1 MNRKE
6 LKDRYN
12 LLSEYLNAGKLK
24 FGIDLVSEL
33 IRQSGK
39 SDYFYQI
46 DTITDNYKSL
56 LKYSVGGY
64 KDPQQQS
71 ILNNLAVSIHA
82 LADEIFEQLEEPFYP
97 QREMEKL
104 VMRRIFGDDPSAI
117 VARVDE
123 FLFTGEIKKMVED
136 TGASLPGTRSL
147 EHIFKLIWLTGR
159 MSDPLASLISRICK
173 TETLEWYEKCLIV
186 SSLTLSALTSFD
198 PRKIILLCE
207 FVATRE
213 KQVYHRAL
221 TGLILLMIRYD
232 QRIIFYPE
240 IKGPLFELSND
251 EGIRNDVETILLQ
264 LLMAMETEKIT
275 KEFEE
280 ELLPEMKKML
290 PKIED
295 KLQLGNLF
303 EEEDMEGKNPVWQE
317 MMEEVPGLFERI
329 EKFSKMQLE
338 GGDVFMS
345 TFSMLKRFD
354 FFDQMSNWFIPFY
367 AANPDLQA
375 ATSEEEQ
382 MIGRLIEGLEKAY
395 YICNSDK
402 YSFALNFN
410 AVPAQQRSMIIT
422 HFEAELE
429 QMKEMISEEEIL
441 GQSVSSNAIFTQYIQ
456 DVYRFFKLYPNKNEF
471 DDIFLGRIHFNRLYF
486 FKTYFERENFTGKL
500 ADFYFNNDHYPEAI
514 ELYLYLSEKET
525 PSGALFEKLAYS
537 CQKLGKFREAIEYY
551 RKADLFGSNR
561 LWILKKL
568 GWCHMKIGDHKNA
581 IQYFEE
587 ASRLQPD
594 DLTLQA
600 RIGQCHLVLKQYEE
614 ALQYYL
620 KVQYFQPDNMKTL
633 RPVAWCNFVLGKLG
647 EAKGFY
653 ESIQSSGFSVPFDA
667 VNYGHVLLCLGKRK
681 EALDQYKNAFN
692 AKLFT
697 QEMFLAAFEE
707 DIPFLLSNGVGEED
721 IRLILDWLL
730 FRF

>member
-6 LKDRYN
+6 IKDQYN
-12 LLSEYLNAGKLK
+12 LLSDYLYTGKLK
-24 FGIDLVSEL
+24 FALDLVSEL
-33 IRQSGK
+33 VRQSGK
-39 SDYFYQI
+39 TDYFYQI

-56 LKYSVGGY
+56 LKYSVSGY
-64 KDPQQQS
+64 RDPQQQA
-71 ILNNLAVSIHA
+71 ILNNLVVSIHT
-82 LADEIFEQLEEPFYP
+82 LADDLLGQLEDPFYP
-97 QREMEKL
+97 HRGMEKQVIWKL
-104 VMRRIFGDDPSAI
+104 FGDDPSAI
-117 VARVDE
+117 VARIDE

-136 TGASLPGTRSL
+136 TGASLSGTQSL
-147 EHIFKLIWLTGR
+147 EYIFKLIWLTGR
-159 MSDPLASLISRICK
+159 ISDPLASLISRISK
-173 TETLEWYEKCLIV
+173 TETLEWYEKCLVV
-186 SSLTLSALTSFD
+186 SSLTMSALTTFD
-198 PRKIILLCE
+198 PRKVTLLCE
-207 FVATRE
+207 FVASHE

-232 QRIIFYPE
+232 QRIIFYPD
-240 IKGPLFELSND
+240 IKASLFELSNH

-367 AANPDLQA
+367 AANPELQSV
-375 ATSEEEQ
+375 TGEEQ
-382 MIGRLIEGLEKAY
+382 QLIGRLIEGLEKAY

-429 QMKEMISEEEIL
+429 QMNEMISEEEIL
-441 GQSVSSNAIFTQYIQ
+441 GQNVSSNAVFTQYIQ
-456 DVYRFFKLYPNKNEF
+456 DVYRFFKLYPHKSEF
-471 DDIFLGRIHFNRLYF
+471 EDIFQGRIHFNRLYF
-486 FKTYFERENFTGKL
+486 FKTYFEHENFTAKL
-500 ADFYFNNDHYPEAI
+500 ADFYFDNDHYPEAI
-514 ELYLYLSEKET
+514 ELYHYLSEKES
-525 PSGALFEKLAYS
+525 PSGALFEKSAYS
-537 CQKLGKFREAIEYY
+537 FQRLGKFKEAIEYY
-551 RKADLFGSNR
+551 KKADLFGLNR

-568 GWCHMKIGDHKNA
+568 GWCLMKIMDHKNA
-581 IQYFEE
+581 ILYFEE

-600 RIGQCHLVLKQYEE
+600 RIGQCYLVLKQYEE
-614 ALQYYL
+614 ALHYYSKL
-620 KVQYFQPDNMKTL
+620 QYFQPDNMKAL
-633 RPVAWCNFVLGKLG
+633 RPLAYCHFVLGKLE

-653 ESIQSSGFSVPFDA
+653 ESILLSGFAVPFDA
-667 VNYGHVLLCLGKRK
+667 MNYGHVLLCLGKRE
-681 EALDQYKNAFN
+681 EALDQYKNAFTD
-692 AKLFT
+692 KLFT
-697 QEMFLAAFEE
+697 QDMFLAAFEE
-707 DIPFLLSNGVGEED
+707 DIPFLVKNGAAEED
-721 IRLILDWLL
+721 IRLIIDWLL
-730 FRF
+730 FKL